1 MELKERRREK
11 AFRSYKTTWRKLA
24 HRYLLDKP
32 KCPEGVH
39 PESKRSIPLPQ
50 ECINPPGGKSLE
62 GVGRRRKNREGKRKG
77 GIGVET
83 NKEREGRGENKV
95 NNSKQ
100 NTTEL

>member
-11 AFRSYKTTWRKLA
+11 AFRSYKTTWRKHT

-50 ECINPPGGKSLE
+50 ECINPPGEKSWGKDNTKCRNSQ
-62 GVGRRRKNREGKRKG
+62 
-77 GIGVET
+77 
-83 NKEREGRGENKV
+83 ENPK
-95 NNSKQ
+95 KM
-100 NTTEL
+100 L